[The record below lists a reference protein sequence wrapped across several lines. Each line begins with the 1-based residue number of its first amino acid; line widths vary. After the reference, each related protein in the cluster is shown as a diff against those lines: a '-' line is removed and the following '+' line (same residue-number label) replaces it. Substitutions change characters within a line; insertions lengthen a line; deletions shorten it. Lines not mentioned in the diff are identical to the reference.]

1 MFPPFGRSFVAAG
14 DVCRRAMPSRDVA
27 VSPAAGMREGEPWVC
42 SRKGWGTMKQW
53 IFAAAAM
60 LGAASAQAA
69 TVVTADRMLDVVS
82 GRYVDHPAILVG
94 DDGRIQQIGSL
105 ASMQLPAGV
114 KHIDLPGETLLP
126 GLIDMHVHLDSLAEI
141 GGYQGLKYTDSFWE
155 AVGVA
160 NARKTID
167 AGFTTVRN
175 VGSADFNDVG
185 LKEAID
191 GGWIEGPRVVPATY
205 LLGATGGHC
214 DDNGLPPSYDKKEPG
229 IISGPAEA
237 REKVRWVHK
246 YGAEVI
252 KICATGGV
260 FSLGDSVGAQQLSL
274 EEMKA
279 IADEAHMLGIKVA
292 AHAHGDEGI
301 RDAILAGIDTIEH
314 ASLASDATIQL
325 AKQHGTWFDMDIY
338 NDDYILATGTANGTE
353 QESLDKERAIGLKQR
368 QTFQRAV
375 RAGVKMIFGTD
386 AGVYPHGDN
395 ARQFAKMVQWGMTPI
410 QAIRAATT
418 SAAEALGRADVGL
431 IAPGRYGDII
441 AVRGDPLANVTVL
454 EHVDAVI
461 KGGELVKGPG
471 APSAR

>member
-1 MFPPFGRSFVAAG
+1 
-14 DVCRRAMPSRDVA
+14 
-27 VSPAAGMREGEPWVC
+27 
-42 SRKGWGTMKQW
+42 MKVL
-53 IFAAAAM
+53 FLLAAAAS
-60 LGAASAQAA
+60 LAAPAAAS
-69 TVVTADRMLDVVS
+69 TVVTADRMLDVQA
-82 GRYVDHPAILVG
+82 GRYVDHPAILIG
-94 DDGRIQQIGSL
+94 DDGRIQQIGNL
-105 ASMQLPAGV
+105 ASMQLPAGT

-126 GLIDMHVHLDSLAEI
+126 GLIDMHVHLNSLAEI
-141 GGYQGLKYTDSFWE
+141 GGYQGLKYTDSFW
-155 AVGVA
+155 AAIGAA
-160 NARKTID
+160 NALKTID

-175 VGSADFNDVG
+175 VGSPDFDDVG

-191 GGWIEGPRVVPATY
+191 GGWLEGPRIVPASY

-214 DDNGLPPSYDKKEPG
+214 DDTNGLPPSYDRKVPG
-229 IISGPAEA
+229 IITGPDDA

-246 YGAEVI
+246 FGAEVI

-279 IADEAHMLGIKVA
+279 IADEAHMLGMKVA

-301 RDAILAGIDTIEH
+301 RTAILAGIDTIEH
-314 ASLASDATIQL
+314 ASLASDTTIQL

-353 QESLDKERAIGLKQR
+353 QESLDKERMIGLKQR
-368 QTFQRAV
+368 QTFQRGV

-386 AGVYPHGDN
+386 AGVYPHGQN
-395 ARQFAKMVQWGMTPI
+395 GKQFAKMVQWGMTPI
-410 QAIRAATT
+410 QAIRAATL
-418 SAAEALGRADVGL
+418 SASEALGRSDVGA

-441 AVRGDPLANVTVL
+441 AVRGDPTADVTLL

-461 KGGELVKGPG
+461 KGGKLVKAPG
-471 APSAR
+471 SPQ

>member
-1 MFPPFGRSFVAAG
+1 MTGRDDLKHWILAAG
-14 DVCRRAMPSRDVA
+14 AA
-27 VSPAAGMREGEPWVC
+27 VWSAV
-42 SRKGWGTMKQW
+42 
-53 IFAAAAM
+53 
-60 LGAASAQAA
+60 SAQAT
-69 TVVTADRMLDVVS
+69 TVVTADRMLDVTT
-82 GRYVDHPAILVG
+82 GRYVDHPAILIG
-94 DDGRIQQIGSL
+94 DDGRIQSIGNL
-105 ASMQLPAGV
+105 ASMQLPAGT

-126 GLIDMHVHLDSLAEI
+126 GLIDMHVHLNSLAEI
-141 GGYQGLKYTDSFWE
+141 GGYQGLKYTDSFW
-155 AVGVA
+155 ASVGPY
-160 NARKTID
+160 NALKTID

-175 VGSADFNDVG
+175 VGSPDFDDVA

-191 GGWIEGPRVVPATY
+191 GGWVVGPRIVPATY

-214 DDNGLPPSYDKKEPG
+214 DDTNGLPPSIGDKQAPG
-229 IISGPAEA
+229 IVTSPEQA

-260 FSLGDSVGAQQLSL
+260 FSLGDAVGAQQLSL

-279 IADEAHMLGIKVA
+279 IADEAHMLGLKVA

-301 RDAILAGIDTIEH
+301 HDAILAGIDTIEH

-353 QESLDKERAIGLKQR
+353 QQSLDKERMVGLKQR
-368 QTFQRAV
+368 QTFQKAV

-395 ARQFAKMVQWGMTPI
+395 GKQFAKMVQWGMTPLQAI
-410 QAIRAATT
+410 QAATL
-418 SAAEALGRADVGL
+418 SASEALGRSDVGIL
-431 IAPGRYGDII
+431 EPGRYGDIV
-441 AVRGDPLANVTVL
+441 AVRGDPLRNVALL
-454 EHVDAVI
+454 EHVDAVV
-461 KGGELVKGPG
+461 KGGRLVKGPG
-471 APSAR
+471 ATQ